1 MNLALL
7 KTRYFPPFFFQLF
20 RLTLTVP
27 PLQNKSSSSSY
38 ITATSQLHTHPQVP
52 NYTATMVHLASIPQ
66 DHEIN
71 QPLVKGMEKL
81 NMGASSDSDT
91 FTTTVYGSRFAAE
104 DLPKHEM
111 PESEMPREVAY
122 RMIKD
127 DLSLDG
133 NPMLK

>member
-1 MNLALL
+1 
-7 KTRYFPPFFFQLF
+7 
-20 RLTLTVP
+20 
-27 PLQNKSSSSSY
+27 
-38 ITATSQLHTHPQVP
+38 
-52 NYTATMVHLASIPQ
+52 MVHLATIPK

-71 QPLVKGMEKL
+71 QPLVKGLEKL

-111 PESEMPREVAY
+111 PECEMPKEVAY

>member
-1 MNLALL
+1 
-7 KTRYFPPFFFQLF
+7 
-20 RLTLTVP
+20 
-27 PLQNKSSSSSY
+27 
-38 ITATSQLHTHPQVP
+38 
-52 NYTATMVHLASIPQ
+52 MVHLASIPQ

>member
-1 MNLALL
+1 
-7 KTRYFPPFFFQLF
+7 
-20 RLTLTVP
+20 
-27 PLQNKSSSSSY
+27 
-38 ITATSQLHTHPQVP
+38 
-52 NYTATMVHLASIPQ
+52 MVHLATVPHDNTIA
-66 DHEIN
+66 N
-71 QPLVKGMEKL
+71 PLVAGMKKL
-81 NMGASSDSDT
+81 NMGASSQGDS

-111 PESEMPREVAY
+111 PENEMPKEVAY